1 MGFDFGQFLG
11 GMSRQIS
18 TNIEEAKKFNREKQF
33 RLDMLAEEEATKER
47 LAVAAERRAKREQD
61 EQNLALLKSMNIS
74 DAKAGWILKGGNTA
88 VSNYVDYAQA
98 ALARGINPDD
108 MLESSMFVEDHND
121 PRNEAAMM
129 ATVRDYKTKEPFTVR
144 QDIMTSVLG
153 EVEKPKEPKQYSSL
167 EAGHAGTY
175 SLLQNA
181 KSVYASDPSKP
192 NQAEVTRLE
201 GVLKEWK
208 TKIEEDIAMRRE
220 DGEDDAGKDDQ
231 YFNDDSYGRIEKD
244 QLMFALNDYDFPNL
258 DGKITAKLEGRV
270 GISHIAKLVAADNM
284 EEIATVGKDK
294 NGQEIVDS
302 RMLGASLRIREN
314 AERRLRSYG
323 RSIVSTDG
331 NPDAKTKTF
340 GYLKNDK
347 TETGELIPVNFKT
360 AMKMANN
367 GQLKE
372 GDVIVVRVKENGM
385 VVDRIKVYTGLENR
399 DTPKYKIGEKT
410 YINFFHDAGEHDF

>member
-1 MGFDFGQFLG
+1 MGFNFGAFVG

-18 TNIEEAKKFNREKQF
+18 ENIESAKEFNREKDF
-33 RLDMLAEEEATKER
+33 RLEMLAEEEATKER
-47 LAVAAERRAKREQD
+47 LARSAERRTQRKQD

-98 ALARGINPDD
+98 ALARGINPDE

-129 ATVRDYKTKEPFTVR
+129 ATIRDYDTVEPFTVR

-153 EVEKPKEPKQYSSL
+153 DVEKPKEPKQYTSL

-175 SLLQNA
+175 SLLQKA
-181 KSVYASDPSKP
+181 KLDK
-192 NQAEVTRLE
+192 NQDEITRLE
-201 GVLKEWK
+201 GVLGEWK
-208 TKIEEDIAMRRE
+208 KKIEEDIAMRRE
-220 DGEDDAGKDDQ
+220 DGEDDAGTNDQ

-284 EEIATVGKDK
+284 EKIAMVGKDK
-294 NGQEIVDS
+294 KTQQEIIDS
-302 RMLGASLRIREN
+302 RMLGASLRLREN

-331 NPDAKTKTF
+331 NTDSKTKTF
-340 GYLKNDK
+340 GYLKNEK
-347 TETGELIPVNFKT
+347 TESGDLIPVNFKT
-360 AMKMANN
+360 GLRMANN

-372 GDVIVVRVKENGM
+372 GDVIVVRVRENGIS
-385 VVDRIKVYTGLENR
+385 VDRIKVYTGLENR
-399 DTPKYKIGEKT
+399 DTPTYKIGEFT
-410 YINFFHDAGEHDF
+410 YTNFFHDAGEHDF

>member
-1 MGFDFGQFLG
+1 MGFNFGAFVG

-18 TNIEEAKKFNREKQF
+18 ENIEDAKKFNREKDF
-33 RLDMLAEEEATKER
+33 RLEMLAEEEATKER
-47 LAVAAERRAKREQD
+47 LARSAERRAQRKQD
-61 EQNLALLKSMNIS
+61 DQNAALLKSMGIS
-74 DAKAGWILKGGNTA
+74 DAKAGWILKGGTA
-88 VSNYVDYAQA
+88 AVNQYVDYSKA

-108 MLESSMFVEDHND
+108 MLDSSMFVEDHND

-129 ATVRDYKTKEPFTVR
+129 ATIRNYDTVEPFTVR

-153 EVEKPKEPKQYSSL
+153 EVEEPKEPKQYTSL

-175 SLLQNA
+175 SLLQKA
-181 KSVYASDPSKP
+181 KLDK
-192 NQAEVTRLE
+192 NQDEITRLE
-201 GVLKEWK
+201 GVLGEWK
-208 TKIEEDIAMRRE
+208 TKIEEDIAMRKE
-220 DGEDDAGKDDQ
+220 NGEDDAGTNDQ

-284 EEIATVGKDK
+284 EEIATVGKDDS
-294 NGQEIVDS
+294 GQEIVDS

-331 NPDAKTKTF
+331 NTDSKTKTF
-340 GYLKNDK
+340 GYLKNEK
-347 TETGELIPVNFKT
+347 TESGDLIPVNFKT
-360 AMKMANN
+360 GLRMANN

-372 GDVIVVRVKENGM
+372 GDVIVVRVRENGIS
-385 VVDRIKVYTGLENR
+385 VDSIKVYTGLENR
-399 DTPKYKIGEKT
+399 DTPTYKIGEFT
-410 YINFFHDAGEHDF
+410 YTNFFHDAGEHDF

>member
-1 MGFDFGQFLG
+1 MGFDFGAFVG

-18 TNIEEAKKFNREKQF
+18 ENIESAKEFNREKDF
-33 RLDMLAEEEATKER
+33 RLEMLAEEEATKER
-47 LAVAAERRAKREQD
+47 LARSSERRAQRKQD

-98 ALARGINPDD
+98 ALARGINPDE

-129 ATVRDYKTKEPFTVR
+129 ATIRDYDTVEPFTVR

-153 EVEKPKEPKQYSSL
+153 EVEEPKEPKQYTSL

-175 SLLQNA
+175 SLLQKA
-181 KSVYASDPSKP
+181 KLDK
-192 NQAEVTRLE
+192 NQDEVTRLE
-201 GVLKEWK
+201 GVLGEWK
-208 TKIEEDIAMRRE
+208 TKIEQDIAMRRE
-220 DGEDDAGKDDQ
+220 DGEDDAGTNDQ

-284 EEIATVGKDK
+284 EKIAMVGKDK
-294 NGQEIVDS
+294 KTQQEIIDS
-302 RMLGASLRIREN
+302 RMLGASLRLREN

-331 NPDAKTKTF
+331 NTDSKTKTF
-340 GYLKNDK
+340 GYLKNEK
-347 TETGELIPVNFKT
+347 TESGDLIPVNFKT
-360 AMKMANN
+360 GLRMANN

-372 GDVIVVRVKENGM
+372 GDVIVVRVRENGIS
-385 VVDRIKVYTGLENR
+385 VDRIKVYTGLENR
-399 DTPKYKIGEKT
+399 DTPTYRIGEFT
-410 YINFFHDAGEHDF
+410 YTNFFHDAGEHDF

>member
-1 MGFDFGQFLG
+1 MGFDFGAFVG

-18 TNIEEAKKFNREKQF
+18 ENIESAKEFNREKDF
-33 RLDMLAEEEATKER
+33 RLEMLAEEEATKER
-47 LAVAAERRAKREQD
+47 LARSSERRAQRKQD

-98 ALARGINPDD
+98 ALARGINPDE

-129 ATVRDYKTKEPFTVR
+129 ATIRDYDTVEPFTVR

-153 EVEKPKEPKQYSSL
+153 EVEEPKEPKQYTSL

-175 SLLQNA
+175 SLLQKA
-181 KSVYASDPSKP
+181 KLDK
-192 NQAEVTRLE
+192 NQDEVTRLE
-201 GVLKEWK
+201 GVLGEWK
-208 TKIEEDIAMRRE
+208 TKIEEDIAMRKE
-220 DGEDDAGKDDQ
+220 DGENDAGTNDQ

-284 EEIATVGKDK
+284 EEIATVGKDDS
-294 NGQEIVDS
+294 GQEIVDQ
-302 RMLGASLRIREN
+302 RMLGRSLAIREA
-314 AERRLRSYG
+314 AERRLTNYG

-331 NPDAKTKTF
+331 NPDKKTKTF
-340 GYLKNDK
+340 GYLKNEK
-347 TETGELIPVNFKT
+347 HETGELIPVNFKT
-360 AMKMANN
+360 ALRMANN

-372 GDVIVVRVKENGM
+372 GDVIVVRVRVNG
-385 VVDRIKVYTGLENR
+385 VAVDRIQVYTGLINR
-399 DTPKYKIGEKT
+399 DRAEYTLNKDKPTEVTYK
-410 YINFFHDAGEHDF
+410 NLFHYAGDKDF

>member
-1 MGFDFGQFLG
+1 MGFNFGAFVG

-18 TNIEEAKKFNREKQF
+18 ENIESAKEFNREKDF
-33 RLDMLAEEEATKER
+33 RLEMLAEEEATKER
-47 LAVAAERRAKREQD
+47 LARSAERRAQRKQD

-98 ALARGINPDD
+98 ALARGINPDE
-108 MLESSMFVEDHND
+108 MLQSSMFVEDHND

-129 ATVRDYKTKEPFTVR
+129 ATIRDYDTVEPFTVR

-153 EVEKPKEPKQYSSL
+153 EVEEPKEPKQYTSL

-175 SLLQNA
+175 SLLQKA
-181 KSVYASDPSKP
+181 KLDK
-192 NQAEVTRLE
+192 NQDEVTRLE
-201 GVLKEWK
+201 GVLGEWK
-208 TKIEEDIAMRRE
+208 KKIEEDIAMRRE
-220 DGEDDAGKDDQ
+220 DGEDDAGTNDQ

-284 EEIATVGKDK
+284 EKIATVGKDK
-294 NGQEIVDS
+294 KTQQEIIDS
-302 RMLGASLRIREN
+302 RMLGASLRLREN

-331 NPDAKTKTF
+331 NTDSKTKTF
-340 GYLKNDK
+340 GYLKNEK
-347 TETGELIPVNFKT
+347 TESGDLIPVNFKT
-360 AMKMANN
+360 GLRMANN

-372 GDVIVVRVKENGM
+372 GDVIVVRVRENGIS
-385 VVDRIKVYTGLENR
+385 VDRIKVYTGLENR
-399 DTPKYKIGEKT
+399 DTPTYKIGEFT
-410 YINFFHDAGEHDF
+410 YTNFFHDAGEHDF